1 MIWIIS
7 MDKERHVQRQAFPS
21 GQALRDFANGAP
33 YSWYEQ
39 KVLLVTEDRLVLYSS
54 MGRQKGTKKMQMQD
68 VLAWYLDALGEGR
81 ADATYAR
88 LTGAREIQEGDFCL
102 AEDAADWSPSPDGAG
117 ECWVYHLTPGCN
129 VDEVLDRLDLA
140 GVRFT
145 LVTLTCSRQALEA
158 RLQSDI
164 SRKRRSPGVLSRSL
178 ERLPLYADMG
188 GVVVDTSAVTA
199 EEAARRIARM
209 FIKV

>member
-1 MIWIIS
+1 MPRCS
-7 MDKERHVQRQAFPS
+7 AAEGGAMKELVFVNGTMGVGKSTVCAELLPLLAPAAFLDGDWCWNMSPFVVNEETRAMVLDNAAHVLNSFLHCSVYRF
-21 GQALRDFANGAP
+21 
-33 YSWYEQ
+33 
-39 KVLLVTEDRLVLYSS
+39 VL
-54 MGRQKGTKKMQMQD
+54 
-68 VLAWYLDALGEGR
+68 
-81 ADATYAR
+81 
-88 LTGAREIQEGDFCL
+88 F
-102 AEDAADWSPSPDGAG
+102 
-117 ECWVYHLTPGCN
+117 CWVMHSRDI